1 VTTRKKPVISPRRE
15 PRQAR
20 SEQMVSDILEAAIR
34 VLQTEGVER
43 FTMVRLAEVA
53 GVSVGSLYQYFPN
66 RESLFF
72 RLQQAGWGKTVDRVQ
87 EILSDP
93 KATIEQRVRASVS
106 AVFRADE
113 AEGDLRK
120 AMSEAGAPFRD
131 SPEAI
136 AERERG
142 RERAIAFFREALP
155 DASEADIAF
164 IADFISTATGAIAE
178 KVTERKLPH
187 RESER
192 WVQATADMLTLYLK
206 AINAG
211 AYPPRDE

>member
-1 VTTRKKPVISPRRE
+1 MTIRKKPVISPRRE

-20 SEQMVSDILEAAIR
+20 SEQMVADILEAAIR
-34 VLQTEGVER
+34 VLQTEGVEK

-72 RLQQAGWGKTVDRVQ
+72 RLQQTSWGKTVDRVQ
-87 EILSDP
+87 EILTDP
-93 KATIEQRVRASVS
+93 NATMEQRVLASVS

-131 SPEAI
+131 SPEAM

-142 RERAIAFFREALP
+142 QERAIAFFRHALP
-155 DASEADIAF
+155 DASESDIAF
-164 IADFISTATGAIAE
+164 IADFISTATAGIAE
-178 KVTERKLPH
+178 KVTERKLSRH
-187 RESER
+187 ESER
-192 WVQATADMLTLYLK
+192 WAKATAEMFSLYIK
-206 AINAG
+206 ARRATF
-211 AYPPRDE
+211 D

>member
-1 VTTRKKPVISPRRE
+1 MTIRKKPVISPRRE

-20 SEQMVSDILEAAIR
+20 SEQMVADILEAAIR
-34 VLQTEGVER
+34 VLQSDGVER

-72 RLQQAGWGKTVDRVQ
+72 RLQQASWGETVDRVQ
-87 EILSDP
+87 EILVDP
-93 KATIEQRVRASVS
+93 NATLEQKVAASVS
-106 AVFRADE
+106 AVFRANE

-142 RERAIAFFREALP
+142 QQRAIAFFRYALP
-155 DASEADIAF
+155 EASESDIVF
-164 IADFISTATGAIAE
+164 IADFISTTTEALAE
-178 KVTERKLPH
+178 RVSDRRLARHETERWAKAAA
-187 RESER
+187 EMFS
-192 WVQATADMLTLYLK
+192 LYIK
-206 AINAG
+206 ARACSRTDG
-211 AYPPRDE
+211 